1 MTGHTISLAGIHSLS
16 GKHFFIPDYQRGYR
30 WSQEQ
35 VERMLDDFRGFC
47 DRILRN
53 QVKSGE
59 FYCLQPVVVR
69 KRSWEEG
76 GQTIEGY
83 EVIDGQQRLT
93 TLYILLKYLD
103 AVCAVLYPD
112 FELYSISYGTR
123 ASNGTDGGSRHFLEN
138 IGTHSADVS
147 EKTVDFHYMQGA
159 WDCINAWIA
168 DHMKVRNKLVE
179 ALLDSGD
186 LARNVRMIWYDVTED
201 RQTDPVAIFS
211 RLNVGKIPL
220 TNAELVKALLLRCDN
235 FGTGTD
241 AMLRQSHIATEWDA
255 MEKALRNDAFWYFLY
270 RSDHPFAYENR
281 IEFVFDLMS
290 EKGRDAEFYHTFNFF
305 SDELKKKSEQR
316 EDGAAEAIWQ
326 DVKDVFLRLSEW
338 YEDRNLYHRIGFL
351 IEYGADIRKLVD
363 ESQTRS
369 KSGFNEWID
378 GETKSLFRGVSLRD
392 LSYEN
397 QMDRQSVKK
406 VLLFFNILT
415 VLQSD
420 KSDMRFP
427 FYRYKTDHWDIE
439 HISSQTEPGMRFD
452 SDKKSWL
459 EDMQAFFPVTERA
472 GGEAAG
478 MDGGTEK
485 NGNNL
490 AGRINDLW
498 NSDRIDTAAF
508 DELFKDIQ
516 RYFGEDVLDD
526 KDALGNLALLDAE
539 TNRSYG
545 NAFFPV
551 KRKTIIDNDE
561 KGIFIPIATRNV
573 FLKYY
578 SRGSTD
584 VTRWGKSDAVNYRDA
599 VEKMLDK
606 YIGEDGDE
614 RSTGQA

>member
-1 MTGHTISLAGIHSLS
+1 M
-16 GKHFFIPDYQRGYR
+16 
-30 WSQEQ
+30 
-35 VERMLDDFRGFC
+35 
-47 DRILRN
+47 
-53 QVKSGE
+53 
-59 FYCLQPVVVR
+59 
-69 KRSWEEG
+69 
-76 GQTIEGY
+76 
-83 EVIDGQQRLT
+83 IDGQQRLT
-93 TLYILLKYLD
+93 TLYILLKYLG

-112 FELYSISYGTR
+112 FELYSISYATR
-123 ASNGTDGGSRHFLEN
+123 DGNGTDGGSRHFLEN

-159 WDCINAWIA
+159 WDCIDAWIA
-168 DHMKVRNKLVE
+168 DDMEVRERLVK
-179 ALLDSGD
+179 ALLGSGD
-186 LARNVRMIWYDVTED
+186 LAGNVRIIWYDVTED

-220 TNAELVKALLLRCDN
+220 TNAELVKALLLRRDN

-241 AMLRQSHIATEWDA
+241 AMLRQSHMAMEWDA
-255 MEKALRNDAFWYFLY
+255 MEKALRKDAFWYFLY

-369 KSGFNEWID
+369 KSGFDKWVD
-378 GETKSLFRGVSLRD
+378 VETKSLFRGVSLRD

-397 QMDRQSVKK
+397 QTDRRSVRK

-427 FYRYKTDHWDIE
+427 FDRYKTDDWDIE
-439 HISSQTEPGMRFD
+439 HISSQTDPGMRSD

-459 EDMQAFFPVTERA
+459 ADMQALFPVTERA

-478 MDGGTEK
+478 MDGGMEK
-485 NGNNL
+485 NGKNF
-490 AGRINDLW
+490 AGRIKELR
-498 NSDRIDTAAF
+498 NSERIDTAAF

-584 VTRWGKSDAVNYRDA
+584 VMRWRKSDAESYLKA
-599 VEKMLDK
+599 IKEMLDK

-614 RSTGQA
+614 

>member
-1 MTGHTISLAGIHSLS
+1 
-16 GKHFFIPDYQRGYR
+16 
-30 WSQEQ
+30 
-35 VERMLDDFRGFC
+35 
-47 DRILRN
+47 
-53 QVKSGE
+53 
-59 FYCLQPVVVR
+59 
-69 KRSWEEG
+69 
-76 GQTIEGY
+76 
-83 EVIDGQQRLT
+83 
-93 TLYILLKYLD
+93 
-103 AVCAVLYPD
+103 
-112 FELYSISYGTR
+112 
-123 ASNGTDGGSRHFLEN
+123 
-138 IGTHSADVS
+138 
-147 EKTVDFHYMQGA
+147 
-159 WDCINAWIA
+159 
-168 DHMKVRNKLVE
+168 
-179 ALLDSGD
+179 
-186 LARNVRMIWYDVTED
+186 
-201 RQTDPVAIFS
+201 
-211 RLNVGKIPL
+211 
-220 TNAELVKALLLRCDN
+220 
-235 FGTGTD
+235 
-241 AMLRQSHIATEWDA
+241 
-255 MEKALRNDAFWYFLY
+255 
-270 RSDHPFAYENR
+270 
-281 IEFVFDLMS
+281 
-290 EKGRDAEFYHTFNFF
+290 
-305 SDELKKKSEQR
+305 
-316 EDGAAEAIWQ
+316 
-326 DVKDVFLRLSEW
+326 
-338 YEDRNLYHRIGFL
+338 
-351 IEYGADIRKLVD
+351 
-363 ESQTRS
+363 
-369 KSGFNEWID
+369 
-378 GETKSLFRGVSLRD
+378 
-392 LSYEN
+392 
-397 QMDRQSVKK
+397 MDRQSVKK

>member
-1 MTGHTISLAGIHSLS
+1 
-16 GKHFFIPDYQRGYR
+16 
-30 WSQEQ
+30 
-35 VERMLDDFRGFC
+35 MLDDFQAFC
-47 DRILRN
+47 ERVSRN
-53 QVKSGE
+53 RAESGE

-93 TLYILLKYLD
+93 TLYILLKYLG

-138 IGTHSADVS
+138 IGTHSEDVS
-147 EKTVDFHYMQGA
+147 EKTVDFYYMQGA
-159 WDCINAWIA
+159 WNCIDAWIA
-168 DHMKVRNKLVE
+168 DDMKVRERLVK

-186 LARNVRMIWYDVTED
+186 LAGNVRMIWYDVTED
-201 RQTDPVAIFS
+201 RQTDPVVIFL

-220 TNAELVKALLLRCDN
+220 TNAELVKALLLRRDN

-241 AMLRQSHIATEWDA
+241 ALLRQSHIATEWDA
-255 MEKALRNDAFWYFLY
+255 MEKALRKDAFWYFLY

-290 EKGRDAEFYHTFNFF
+290 KKGRDAEFYHTFNFF

-338 YEDRNLYHRIGFL
+338 YEDRKLYHRIGFL

-363 ESQTRS
+363 ESKTRS
-369 KSGFNEWID
+369 KSDFDKWVD

-397 QMDRQSVKK
+397 QKDRRSVRK

-439 HISSQTEPGMRFD
+439 HISSQTEPGMRSD
-452 SDKKSWL
+452 RDKKSWL

-485 NGNNL
+485 NGKDF
-490 AGRINDLW
+490 AGRINDLR

-526 KDALGNLALLDAE
+526 KDALGNLAFLDAE

-551 KRKTIIDNDE
+551 KRKRIIDNDE

-584 VTRWGKSDAVNYRDA
+584 VMRWGKSDAENYLKA
-599 VEKMLDK
+599 IEEMLYK
-606 YIGEDGDE
+606 YIGKDGDE

>member
-1 MTGHTISLAGIHSLS
+1 
-16 GKHFFIPDYQRGYR
+16 
-30 WSQEQ
+30 
-35 VERMLDDFRGFC
+35 MLDDFQAFC
-47 DRILRN
+47 ERVSRN
-53 QVKSGE
+53 RAESGE

-69 KRSWEEG
+69 KRSWEEDG
-76 GQTIEGY
+76 RTVEGY

-93 TLYILLKYLD
+93 TLYILLKYLG

-112 FELYSISYGTR
+112 FELYSISYATR
-123 ASNGTDGGSRHFLEN
+123 AGNGKDVDSRHFLEN

-147 EKTVDFHYMQGA
+147 EKTVDFYYMQGA
-159 WDCINAWIA
+159 WNCIDAWIA
-168 DHMKVRNKLVE
+168 DHMEVRERLVK

-186 LARNVRMIWYDVTED
+186 LAGNVRMIWYDVTED
-201 RQTDPVAIFS
+201 RQTDPVAIFL

-220 TNAELVKALLLRCDN
+220 TNAELVKALLLRRDN

-241 AMLRQSHIATEWDA
+241 ALLRQSHIATEWDA

-316 EDGAAEAIWQ
+316 EDGAAEAVWQ

-338 YEDRNLYHRIGFL
+338 YEDRKLYHRIGFL

-363 ESQTRS
+363 ESKTRS
-369 KSGFNEWID
+369 KSDFDKWVD

-397 QMDRQSVKK
+397 QKDRRSVRK

-415 VLQSD
+415 VLQLD

-439 HISSQTEPGMRFD
+439 HISSQTDPGMRSD
-452 SDKKSWL
+452 RDKKSWL

-485 NGNNL
+485 NGKDF
-490 AGRINDLW
+490 AGRINDLRKR

-584 VTRWGKSDAVNYRDA
+584 VMRWGKSDAENYLMA
-599 VEKMLDK
+599 IEEMLDK
-606 YIGEDGDE
+606 YIGKDGDE

>member
-1 MTGHTISLAGIHSLS
+1 
-16 GKHFFIPDYQRGYR
+16 
-30 WSQEQ
+30 
-35 VERMLDDFRGFC
+35 MLDDFQAFC
-47 DRILRN
+47 ERVSRN
-53 QVKSGE
+53 QIESGE

-69 KRSWEEG
+69 KRSWDEG
-76 GQTIEGY
+76 GRTVEGY

-93 TLYILLKYLD
+93 TLYILLKYLG

-112 FELYSISYGTR
+112 FELYSISYATR
-123 ASNGTDGGSRHFLEN
+123 VGNGTDGGSRHFLEN
-138 IGTHSADVS
+138 IGTHSEDVS
-147 EKTVDFHYMQGA
+147 ERWPVDFHYMQGA
-159 WDCINAWIA
+159 WNCINAWIA
-168 DHMKVRNKLVE
+168 DDMEVRERLVK

-220 TNAELVKALLLRCDN
+220 TNAELVKALLLRRDN

-351 IEYGADIRKLVD
+351 IEYGADILKLVG

-369 KSGFNEWID
+369 KSGFDEWID

-397 QMDRQSVKK
+397 QKDRRSVRK

-420 KSDMRFP
+420 RSDMRFP
-427 FYRYKTDHWDIE
+427 FDRYKTDDWDIE
-439 HISSQTEPGMRFD
+439 HISSQTDPGMRSD

-459 EDMQAFFPVTERA
+459 ADMQALFPVTERA

-478 MDGGTEK
+478 MDGGMEK
-485 NGNNL
+485 NGKNF
-490 AGRINDLW
+490 AGRIKELR
-498 NSDRIDTAAF
+498 NSERIDTAAF

-516 RYFGEDVLDD
+516 RYFGEDELDD

-539 TNRSYG
+539 TNRRYG

-551 KRKTIIDNDE
+551 KRQTIIDNDE

-584 VTRWGKSDAVNYRDA
+584 VMRWGKSDAVNYRDA

-606 YIGEDGDE
+606 YIGKDGDE

>member
-1 MTGHTISLAGIHSLS
+1 
-16 GKHFFIPDYQRGYR
+16 
-30 WSQEQ
+30 
-35 VERMLDDFRGFC
+35 MLDDFQAFC
-47 DRILRN
+47 ERVSRN
-53 QVKSGE
+53 RAESGE

-69 KRSWEEG
+69 KRSWEEDG
-76 GQTIEGY
+76 RTVEGY

-93 TLYILLKYLD
+93 TLYILLKYLG

-112 FELYSISYGTR
+112 FELYSISYATR
-123 ASNGTDGGSRHFLEN
+123 AGNGKDVDSRHFLEN

-147 EKTVDFHYMQGA
+147 EKTVDFYYMQGA
-159 WDCINAWIA
+159 WNCIDAWIA
-168 DHMKVRNKLVE
+168 DHMEVRERLVK

-186 LARNVRMIWYDVTED
+186 LAGNVRMIWYDVTED
-201 RQTDPVAIFS
+201 RQTDPVAIFL

-220 TNAELVKALLLRCDN
+220 TNAELVKALLLRRDN

-241 AMLRQSHIATEWDA
+241 ALLRQSHIATEWDA

-316 EDGAAEAIWQ
+316 EDGAAEAVWQ

-338 YEDRNLYHRIGFL
+338 YEDRKLYHRIGFL

-363 ESQTRS
+363 ESKTRS
-369 KSGFNEWID
+369 KSDFDKWVD

-397 QMDRQSVKK
+397 QKDRRSVRK

-415 VLQSD
+415 VLQLD

-439 HISSQTEPGMRFD
+439 HISSQTDPGMSSDR
-452 SDKKSWL
+452 DKKSWL

-485 NGNNL
+485 NGKDF
-490 AGRINDLW
+490 AGRINDLRKR

-584 VTRWGKSDAVNYRDA
+584 VMRWGKSDAENYLMA
-599 VEKMLDK
+599 IEEMLDK
-606 YIGEDGDE
+606 YIGKDGDE

>member
-1 MTGHTISLAGIHSLS
+1 MTGHTIGLAGIHSLS
-16 GKHFFIPDYQRGYR
+16 GKRFFIPDYQRGYR
-30 WSQEQ
+30 WSQKQ
-35 VERMLDDFRGFC
+35 VERMLDDFQAFC
-47 DRILRN
+47 ERVSRN

-69 KRSWEEG
+69 KRSWDEG

-93 TLYILLKYLD
+93 TLYILLKYLG

-112 FELYSISYGTR
+112 FELYSISYATR
-123 ASNGTDGGSRHFLEN
+123 DGNGTDGGSRHFLEN

-147 EKTVDFHYMQGA
+147 EKTVDFYYMQGA
-159 WDCINAWIA
+159 WNCIDAWIA
-168 DHMKVRNKLVE
+168 DDMEVRERLVK
-179 ALLDSGD
+179 ALLGSGD
-186 LARNVRMIWYDVTED
+186 LAGNVRMIWYDVTED

-220 TNAELVKALLLRCDN
+220 TNAELVKALLLRRDN

-241 AMLRQSHIATEWDA
+241 ALLRQSHIATEWDA
-255 MEKALRNDAFWYFLY
+255 MEKALRNNAFWYFLY

-305 SDELKKKSEQR
+305 GDELKKKSEQR
-316 EDGAAEAIWQ
+316 EDGAAEAVWQ

-397 QMDRQSVKK
+397 QKDRRSVRK

-439 HISSQTEPGMRFD
+439 HISSQTDPGMRSD
-452 SDKKSWL
+452 RDKKSWL
-459 EDMQAFFPVTERA
+459 KDMQAFFPVTERA

-485 NGNNL
+485 NGKDF
-490 AGRINDLW
+490 AGRINDLR
-498 NSDRIDTAAF
+498 NSDRMDTAAF

-584 VTRWGKSDAVNYRDA
+584 VMRWGKSDAVNYRDA
-599 VEKMLDK
+599 IEEMLDK
-606 YIGEDGDE
+606 YIGKDGDE

>member
-1 MTGHTISLAGIHSLS
+1 
-16 GKHFFIPDYQRGYR
+16 
-30 WSQEQ
+30 
-35 VERMLDDFRGFC
+35 MLDDFQAFC
-47 DRILRN
+47 ERVSRN

-69 KRSWEEG
+69 KRSWDEG

-93 TLYILLKYLD
+93 TLYILLKYLG

-112 FELYSISYGTR
+112 FELYSISYATR
-123 ASNGTDGGSRHFLEN
+123 DGNGTDGGSRPFLEN

-147 EKTVDFHYMQGA
+147 ERTVDFYYMQGA
-159 WDCINAWIA
+159 WNCIDAWIA
-168 DHMKVRNKLVE
+168 DDMEVRERLVK
-179 ALLDSGD
+179 ALLGSGD
-186 LARNVRMIWYDVTED
+186 LAGNVRMIWYDVTED

-241 AMLRQSHIATEWDA
+241 ALLRQSHIATEWDA

-316 EDGAAEAIWQ
+316 EDGAAEAVWQ

-338 YEDRNLYHRIGFL
+338 YEDRKLYHRIGFL

-363 ESQTRS
+363 ESKTRS
-369 KSGFNEWID
+369 KSDFDKWVD

-397 QMDRQSVKK
+397 QKDRRSVRK

-439 HISSQTEPGMRFD
+439 HISSQTDPGMRSD
-452 SDKKSWL
+452 RDKKSWL

-485 NGNNL
+485 NGKDF
-490 AGRINDLW
+490 AGRINDLR

-526 KDALGNLALLDAE
+526 KDALGNLAFLDAE

-551 KRKTIIDNDE
+551 KRKRIIDNDE

-584 VTRWGKSDAVNYRDA
+584 VMRWGKSDAENYLKA
-599 VEKMLDK
+599 IEEMLDK
-606 YIGEDGDE
+606 YIGKDGDE